1 VTRERVPCP
10 YCDHLISKVTNT
22 RGPRRRRECL
32 SCGKRFTTRETA
44 EKKQRRSSISKRT
57 A

>member
-1 VTRERVPCP
+1 
-10 YCDHLISKVTNT
+10 LISKVTNT